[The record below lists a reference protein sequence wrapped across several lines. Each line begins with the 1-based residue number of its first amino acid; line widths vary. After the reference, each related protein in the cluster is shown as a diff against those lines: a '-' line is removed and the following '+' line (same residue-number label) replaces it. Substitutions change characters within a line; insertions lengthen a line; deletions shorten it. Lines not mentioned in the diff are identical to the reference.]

1 MGVTD
6 IPKEAESAMG
16 YIVSAKNIMRGWI
29 TKWQK
34 STTASNAVDYQNREA
49 KVKAFIARLDKV
61 WLFLSNLQKQTE
73 EHTPAVGA
81 AIITLKDVAKKLTK
95 SFPSGY
101 TLTDVGNVV
110 TELEQARDAVR
121 RARPGDLHHAEG
133 NKLLQGGKI
142 QINGSLAAT
151 QNKERRLVVESR
163 FNESSDGT
171 QINAPVF
178 GTADD
183 VQKMFLAMN
192 GIKA

>member
-1 MGVTD
+1 MGVID
-6 IPKEAESAMG
+6 IPKEAENAMG

-29 TKWQK
+29 TTWQK
-34 STTASNAVDYQNREA
+34 STTSSNAVDYKNREA
-49 KVKAFIARLDKV
+49 GINAFIARLDKV

-81 AIITLKDVAKKLTK
+81 ALVTLKEVARKLTR

-110 TELEQARDAVR
+110 SELEQARDAVR

-133 NKLLQGGKI
+133 NKQLKGGKI

-151 QNKERRLVVESR
+151 QNKDRRLVVESR

-192 GIKA
+192 GVRA